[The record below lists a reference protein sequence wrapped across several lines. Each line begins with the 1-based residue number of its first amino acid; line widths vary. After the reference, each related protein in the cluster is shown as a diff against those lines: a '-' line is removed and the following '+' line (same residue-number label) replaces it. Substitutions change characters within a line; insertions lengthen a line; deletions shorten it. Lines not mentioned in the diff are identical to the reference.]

1 MSILRGMISPHPPII
16 VPEVGGEE
24 AKKVSHTA
32 ESLQVLTAVVKELA
46 PEVVIVST
54 PHGTVFRDAVAVT
67 AIPRLNG
74 NLAQFGAG
82 HVDFD
87 YANDLELADEIIR
100 TAVKNGISAVALDHD
115 LAGHYG
121 ASVRL
126 DHGITVPLYFLK
138 QAGVSFSLVPVSI
151 GFLPLEELY
160 QFGTCIREAVDKLGR
175 RAVFLASGD
184 LSHRLTPDAPAGFNP
199 RGKEFDTA
207 LVEFLKK
214 GDVEGIIRLDDDLV
228 EAAGECGLRPIIMM
242 LGALDGCRLEVNVHS
257 YEGPFG
263 VGYMVADIRPGERGP
278 EKSVIKKIFAQRQ
291 EALNQVRAGESE
303 PVALARHTLETYLNT
318 GKIVSPPVELSE
330 ILKKQAGVFVSIKKY
345 GQLRGCIGTIEPTQ
359 PNVAEEIIH
368 NAISA
373 GTKDPRFDPVTTK
386 ELRDLEYSV
395 DILYPP
401 EAVSGMAELDPKRYG
416 VIVRQGYRTGLL
428 LPNLEGI
435 DTAEEQVKIAKRK
448 AGIADNEPIEMERFE
463 VVRYR

>member
-1 MSILRGMISPHPPII
+1 
-16 VPEVGGEE
+16 
-24 AKKVSHTA
+24 
-32 ESLQVLTAVVKELA
+32 
-46 PEVVIVST
+46 
-54 PHGTVFRDAVAVT
+54 
-67 AIPRLNG
+67 
-74 NLAQFGAG
+74 
-82 HVDFD
+82 
-87 YANDLELADEIIR
+87 
-100 TAVKNGISAVALDHD
+100 
-115 LAGHYG
+115 
-121 ASVRL
+121 
-126 DHGITVPLYFLK
+126 
-138 QAGVSFSLVPVSI
+138 
-151 GFLPLEELY
+151 
-160 QFGTCIREAVDKLGR
+160 
-175 RAVFLASGD
+175 
-184 LSHRLTPDAPAGFNP
+184 
-199 RGKEFDTA
+199 
-207 LVEFLKK
+207 
-214 GDVEGIIRLDDDLV
+214 
-228 EAAGECGLRPIIMM
+228 
-242 LGALDGCRLEVNVHS
+242 
-257 YEGPFG
+257 
-263 VGYMVADIRPGERGP
+263 MVADIRPGERGP